1 MTSESVIFLATAL
14 FGGGVFGV
22 VIKSWADKRKT
33 ASESS
38 LLSAQATDVL
48 VQAGERTV
56 EMLGAQLDK
65 ALQRIAALENEVQRL
80 KTDNQRLK
88 DEIAGRPGGRR
99 VADPPLGPT

>member
-1 MTSESVIFLATAL
+1 MTSESLIFLATAL

-65 ALQRIAALENEVQRL
+65 ALQRIAVLEAEVRVLRIENRALQEALDV
-80 KTDNQRLK
+80 K
-88 DEIAGRPGGRR
+88 PGGQRFY
-99 VADPPLGPT
+99 DPPASGD